1 MVAALW
7 QHGPHM
13 LELMNQKKL
22 TWPQFRDHQM
32 SDLIAYLN
40 SL

>member
-1 MVAALW
+1 
-7 QHGPHM
+7 
-13 LELMNQKKL
+13 MNQMKL
-22 TWPQFRDHQM
+22 AWPQFRDHQM